1 MALLPPGVLLVVLL
15 VVLVVL
21 VLVLLVVPWVEPTE
35 SLLRLRLEARADG
48 DEGEV
53 TKLFEGV
60 DLDRLWLRAL
70 RDKDVEDM
78 EDVEDVEELDELDEP
93 DELEAEDEDENGG
106 GMFIFKEETDD
117 EVLEFLSADFL
128 DDVPMTL
135 PCLSKV
141 A

>member
-1 MALLPPGVLLVVLL
+1 MALLPPGVLLVVL
-15 VVLVVL
+15 VV
-21 VLVLLVVPWVEPTE
+21 VLLVMPWVAPTE

-70 RDKDVEDM
+70 RDKDVED
-78 EDVEDVEELDELDEP
+78 VEDVEELDELDEP
-93 DELEAEDEDENGG
+93 DELDELEAEDEDENGG

>member
-1 MALLPPGVLLVVLL
+1 
-15 VVLVVL
+15 
-21 VLVLLVVPWVEPTE
+21 
-35 SLLRLRLEARADG
+35 
-48 DEGEV
+48 
-53 TKLFEGV
+53 
-60 DLDRLWLRAL
+60 
-70 RDKDVEDM
+70 M
-78 EDVEDVEELDELDEP
+78 EDVEDVEEVEEVEELDELDEL